1 MPDATEWPQKRMM
14 NFCSETSEGGVEFVW
29 HMKKG
34 QMLRRVEVYKLNLT
48 MMFLSNL
55 PEKPSKSTHNL
66 TNTSLDTAQGM
77 ASYIGNKG
85 VHGKNYGEILKEWND
100 DIYIYICI

>member
-1 MPDATEWPQKRMM
+1 M
-14 NFCSETSEGGVEFVW
+14 W

-34 QMLRRVEVYKLNLT
+34 QMLCRVEVYKLNLT

-77 ASYIGNKG
+77 ASYIGKKG
-85 VHGKNYGEILKEWND
+85 VHGKKSGEILLARKNGMT
-100 DIYIYICI
+100 IYTYIV